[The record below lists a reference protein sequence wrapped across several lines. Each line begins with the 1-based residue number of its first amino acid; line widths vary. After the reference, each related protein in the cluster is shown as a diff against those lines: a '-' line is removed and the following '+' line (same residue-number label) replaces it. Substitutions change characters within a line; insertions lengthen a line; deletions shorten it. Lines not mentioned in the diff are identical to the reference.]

1 MTSWF
6 QAQRKTEKAP
16 REQAYTFEVTNSEGF
31 CAQFNNYLYSYL
43 TTKEKN
49 RILYVFDKNNAISPT
64 FSLINSTF
72 LTPED
77 VKITD
82 ISTLQYQ
89 KLSLNQT
96 FPVTRDMPLPK
107 IKAAASKLFEI
118 KPEMLE
124 ECNAFLEPFSLPST
138 FDIGV
143 HIRAGDKITKREM
156 GPISINSYIDAI
168 KKFQVAN
175 SLKEM
180 TVFVMTDTY
189 KSFESLKE
197 KADPSWK
204 LYTVDSSEQTGYN
217 HGEYRQLPLKQRK
230 AAYVKFLSELLLM
243 RSIRAIVCTLSSNV
257 GRWLYVNIHDDS
269 YLKSLDTPSYATI

>member
-6 QAQRKTEKAP
+6 QAQRKSEKAP
-16 REQAYTFEVTNSEGF
+16 REQAYTFEVSNTEGF
-31 CAQFNNYLYSYL
+31 CTQFNNYLYSYL
-43 TTKEKN
+43 TAKEKD

-82 ISTLQYQ
+82 ISMLQYQ

-124 ECNAFLEPFSLPST
+124 ECNAFLEPFSLPTT

-143 HIRAGDKITKREM
+143 HIRGGKT
-156 GPISINSYIDAI
+156 GQVNINSYVDAI
-168 KKFQVAN
+168 RKFQVAN
-175 SLKEM
+175 SLEEM
-180 TVFVMTDTY
+180 SVFVMTDAY
-189 KSFESLKE
+189 KLFESLKE

-243 RSIRAIVCTLSSNV
+243 RTIRAIVCTLSSNV
-257 GRWLYVNIHDDS
+257 GRWLYVNIHNES